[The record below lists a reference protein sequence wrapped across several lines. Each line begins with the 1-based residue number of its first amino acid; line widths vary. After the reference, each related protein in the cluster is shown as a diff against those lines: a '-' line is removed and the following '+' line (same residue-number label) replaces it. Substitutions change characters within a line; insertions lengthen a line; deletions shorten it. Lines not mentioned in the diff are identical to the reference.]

1 MRYKVRDIART
12 IDNANQANPYDGSS
26 LMPMLICGLV
36 LTLVGMIAA
45 VLLS

>member
-1 MRYKVRDIART
+1 MRNKAKTIART
-12 IDNANQANPYDGSS
+12 VDNANQANPYDGSS
-26 LMPMLICGLV
+26 LMPMLVCGLV